1 MKERYEIN
9 IGTDYISILDN
20 NKDEDED
27 IEEIIGN
34 QIKQL
39 KELR

>member
-9 IGTDYISILDN
+9 IGADYISILDN
-20 NKDEDED
+20 NKDED